1 MIQKISQKSALKR
14 PRLLIIGCGDVG
26 LRLLP
31 HLTPRFRVFAV
42 TRSNI
47 SHEQIRAF
55 GAIPLQVDLDDRA
68 SVQRLQGL
76 AHRVIHLAPPPTTGM
91 LDQRTRNVVAILPHG
106 ACLVYVSTS
115 GVYGDCG
122 GAWIAE
128 TRPVAPHNPRARR
141 RVDAECVLRQ
151 WARRHDGKLSIL
163 RVPGIYA
170 ADRLPLERLHKGTPA
185 MLASDDG
192 YTNHIHAEDLALMI
206 VQALFHARPNRVYH
220 AVDDS
225 QLQMADYFDLVAD
238 HFGLPRPPRL
248 SRVECQQAVSPM
260 LWSFMAESRRLRNTR
275 IKRELGV
282 RLRYATVSDALQE
295 MAIT

>member
-1 MIQKISQKSALKR
+1 MIQKISQKPALKR

-26 LRLLP
+26 MRLLP
-31 HLTPRFRVFAV
+31 LLTPRFRVFAV
-42 TRSNI
+42 TRSTT

-76 AHRVIHLAPPPTTGM
+76 AHRVIHLAPPPAQGL

-115 GVYGDCG
+115 GVYGDCS
-122 GAWIAE
+122 GAWIDE
-128 TRPVAPHNPRARR
+128 TQPLAPRNARAVR
-141 RVDAECVLRQ
+141 RVDAETVLRQ
-151 WARRHDGKLSIL
+151 WARRHGGKLSIL

-170 ADRLPLERLHKGTPA
+170 ADRLPLARLHKGTPA
-185 MLASDDG
+185 LLASEDG
-192 YTNHIHAEDLALMI
+192 YTNHIHAADLAHI
-206 VQALFHARPNRVYH
+206 TQRALFHARPNRVYH

-225 QLQMADYFDLVAD
+225 QLQMAEYFDLVAD

-248 SRVECQQAVSPM
+248 SRLECQQAVSPM

-282 RLRYATVSDALQE
+282 RLRYATVFDALQE
-295 MAIT
+295 IAIT

>member
-1 MIQKISQKSALKR
+1 MMQKIRQNPALKR

-31 HLTPRFRVFAV
+31 LLTPRFRVFAV
-42 TRSNI
+42 TRSTTSN
-47 SHEQIRAF
+47 EQIRAL
-55 GAIPLQVDLDDRA
+55 GAMPLQVDLDDRA
-68 SVQRLQGL
+68 SVERLRGL
-76 AHRVIHLAPPPTTGM
+76 ANRVIHLAPPPMQG
-91 LDQRTRNVVAILPHG
+91 LRDQRTRNVVAILPHG

-122 GAWIAE
+122 GAWIDE
-128 TRPVAPHNPRARR
+128 TRPLAPHNPRALR
-141 RVDAECVLRQ
+141 RVDAETVLRQ
-151 WARRHDGKLSIL
+151 WARRHGGQLSIL

-185 MLASDDG
+185 LLASEDG
-192 YTNHIHAEDLALMI
+192 YTNHIHAGDLAHI
-206 VQALFHARPNRVYH
+206 TVQALFHARPNRVYH

-225 QLQMADYFDLVAD
+225 QLQMAEYFDLVAD

-248 SRVECQQAVSPM
+248 PRTECQQAVSPM

-295 MAIT
+295 ITIT